1 MSTRYDFSMRA
12 GNSGS
17 TDNENGLEVLIKRQA
32 VSGLEAENLSG
43 SDFVFIAR
51 ASSDSPVTLRFTSA
65 ERIQVLALE
74 GRVVVPFSVA
84 DSRLLHSAGAPAGQ
98 GRVRMIYEL
107 ERRYEGAQ
115 RAILFGQ
122 ITIEPGINDDD

>member
-12 GNSGS
+12 GNSG
-17 TDNENGLEVLIKRQA
+17 TTENENGLELVLKRHA
-32 VSGLEAENLSG
+32 ESGLETVDLSN
-43 SDFVFIAR
+43 SSFVFIAR
-51 ASSDSPVTLRFTSA
+51 ASSDAAITLRFTST
-65 ERIQVLALE
+65 EQIQVLAPE

-107 ERRYEGAQ
+107 ERRYDGAQ
-115 RAILFGQ
+115 RTILFGQ
-122 ITIEPGINDDD
+122 IAIEPGINDDE